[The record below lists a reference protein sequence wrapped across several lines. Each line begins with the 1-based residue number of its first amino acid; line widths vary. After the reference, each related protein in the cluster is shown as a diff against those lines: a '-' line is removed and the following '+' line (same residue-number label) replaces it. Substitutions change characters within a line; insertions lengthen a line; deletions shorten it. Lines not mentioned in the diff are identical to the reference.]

1 MTSKER
7 ILSNSFCIRLVGVVA
22 LSIYALLALPVL
34 AQDKYPSRPI
44 EFIVPWGPGGGSD
57 QTARKVAKLLESE
70 LKVSMPVI
78 NTPGATGNSGM
89 AKFLNSEAN
98 GYTLCI
104 LAWDTYALLATSPPS
119 WSVKDFIPLGIVIQ
133 LPSGF
138 YVANDR
144 FPNWQAVEREAR
156 VRPLKVAISGFGSPD
171 DITINYLATKGLKFN
186 AVPFANP
193 GERYTALLGGHVDLL
208 YSPAGNVK
216 SFVDGKQIKPV
227 IFFDN
232 ARLADFPNTPTSKE
246 LGYDITLPQRRAIIV
261 KAGTDPA
268 RVSVLSQA
276 LQRAVE
282 TSDYKA
288 FLKDSV
294 ALENSY
300 VRPDETIKVMQ
311 ADLDEMKKIVQATAK
326 K

>member
-1 MTSKER
+1 VSKLR
-7 ILSNSFCIRLVGVVA
+7 SIRLIRLVA
-22 LSIYALLALPVL
+22 LTFFAVLALPVL
-34 AQDKYPSRPI
+34 AQEKYPSRPI
-44 EFIVPWGPGGGSD
+44 DFIVPWGPGGGSD
-57 QTARKVAKLLESE
+57 QTARKLAKLLESE
-70 LKVSMPVI
+70 LKVSVPVV

-89 AKFLNSEAN
+89 AKFLSAEAN

-104 LAWDTYALLATSPPS
+104 LAWDTYALLATNPPS
-119 WSVKDFIPLGIVIQ
+119 WSVKDFVPLGIVIQ

-138 YVANDR
+138 YVAGDH
-144 FPNWQAVEREAR
+144 FPNWQAIDREAHA
-156 VRPLKVAISGFGSPD
+156 RPLKVAISGFGSPD
-171 DITINYLATKGLKFN
+171 EITINYLNTKGLKLN

-216 SFVDGKQIKPV
+216 SFVDGKQMRPV
-227 IFFDN
+227 MFFN
-232 ARLADFPNTPTSKE
+232 SGRLAEFPDIPTSKE

-268 RVSVLSQA
+268 RIEVLSQA
-276 LQRAVE
+276 LHRVVD
-282 TSDYKA
+282 TSEYKA

-300 VRPDETIKVMQ
+300 VPTQQAVTVMQ
-311 ADLDEMKKIVQATAK
+311 SDLDEMKKIVRATAK